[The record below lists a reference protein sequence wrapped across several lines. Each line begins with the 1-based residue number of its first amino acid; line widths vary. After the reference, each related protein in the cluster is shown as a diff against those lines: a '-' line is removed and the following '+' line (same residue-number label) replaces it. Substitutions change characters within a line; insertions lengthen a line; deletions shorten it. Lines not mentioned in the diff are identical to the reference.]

1 LKTDDFVAMLAS
13 GNVAIAPH
21 AAARRYVAALGFGAL
36 GSVILMLVLLGLRFD
51 LADALWIPM
60 FWVKCAFVAVLA
72 FASVHLALRLAR
84 PGSNLRWVPG
94 ALAAPIIF
102 MWLLAAF
109 LLIGADF
116 EQRHVLLFGKTSESC
131 PWLIALLSVPVFVAV
146 IWAMKGLAPT
156 RLRLAGG
163 AAGLAAGAVGALVYC
178 LHCPEMAA
186 PFLGT
191 WYLLGML
198 IPTAVGAVLGPR
210 LLRW

>member
-60 FWVKCAFVAVLA
+60 FWVKIAFVAVVA
-72 FASVHLALRLAR
+72 FVSVHLALRLAR

-94 ALAAPIIF
+94 ALAAPIIV

-131 PWLIALLSVPVFVAV
+131 PWLIAMLSVPVFVAV

>member
-1 LKTDDFVAMLAS
+1 MKTDDFVAMLAS
-13 GNVAIAPH
+13 GNIAVAPH
-21 AAARRYVAALGFGAL
+21 AATRRYVTALGLGAL
-36 GSVILMLVLLGLRFD
+36 GSVILMLALLGPRFD
-51 LADALWIPM
+51 LADVLWIPM
-60 FWVKCAFVAVLA
+60 FWVKIAFVAVLA

-94 ALAAPIIF
+94 ALAAPIIV
-102 MWLLAAF
+102 MWLLAAC

-116 EQRHVLLFGKTSESC
+116 EQRHVLLFGRTSKSC

-156 RLRLAGG
+156 RLRVAGG

-178 LHCPEMAA
+178 LHCPEMTA
-186 PFLGT
+186 PFIGT
-191 WYLLGML
+191 WYVLGML
-198 IPTAVGAVLGPR
+198 IPAAAGAVLGPR

>member
-1 LKTDDFVAMLAS
+1 MKTDDFVALLAS
-13 GNVAIAPH
+13 GNVAVAPH
-21 AAARRYVAALGFGAL
+21 APARRYATALGIGAL
-36 GSVILMLVLLGLRFD
+36 GSVILMLVLLGPRFD

-60 FWVKCAFVAVLA
+60 FWVKITFVAVLA

-84 PGSNLRWVPG
+84 PGSGLRWVPS
-94 ALAAPIIF
+94 ALAAPIIA
-102 MWLLAAF
+102 MWLLAAL
-109 LLIGADF
+109 LLIGVDS
-116 EQRHVLLFGKTSESC
+116 EQRYVLLFGNTSKSC

-156 RLRLAGG
+156 RLRIAGG

-186 PFLGT
+186 PFIGT
-191 WYLLGML
+191 WYVLGIL